1 MTADRPDIFMF
12 LCELIARAP
21 FRAATDGTR
30 HAVVDYA
37 DRPTVRCNDAQSA
50 REFAA
55 SLNIWVGLIPLPVL
69 GPCSAIIYREGR
81 AVH

>member
-1 MTADRPDIFMF
+1 MNAQRPNIIQF
-12 LCELIARAP
+12 LGELVARAP

-30 HAVVDYA
+30 HGVVDQNGQVA
-37 DRPTVRCNDAQSA
+37 VPCNDAQHA

-69 GPCSAIIYREGR
+69 GPCSPIIHRTS
-81 AVH
+81 ASVH